1 MIEFLI
7 FIFGAVVGYIM
18 NILYQELV
26 KYLDVRKNKILFDRL
41 LVSVEGGEGKFV
53 SRLGDSITI
62 FLKKGS
68 HVGKYIIY
76 DKFSRY
82 VSVIS
87 DNKEL
92 TNSKQVISYFPK
104 DTVVDD
110 LIDEIEYRF
119 HDNIEDYVVVS
130 GIKIDR
136 KYLDSMMKKQMDNL
150 DSVFST
156 YQKKEE
162 SFNIDDILDKIN
174 QVGFEGLTD
183 KEKNYLKNIK

>member
-26 KYLDVRKNKILFDRL
+26 KYLGVRKNKILFDSL
-41 LVSVEGGEGKFV
+41 LTSVEGGEGKFV

-76 DKFSRY
+76 DKTSRY
-82 VSVIS
+82 VSIIS
-87 DNKEL
+87 DNKQL
-92 TNSKQVISYFPK
+92 TNSKKVRLYFPK
-104 DTVVDD
+104 ETVVDD

-119 HDNIEDYVVVS
+119 HENIEDYVVVS

-136 KYLDSMMKKQMDNL
+136 EYLDSMMKKQMDNL
-150 DSVFST
+150 DSMSST